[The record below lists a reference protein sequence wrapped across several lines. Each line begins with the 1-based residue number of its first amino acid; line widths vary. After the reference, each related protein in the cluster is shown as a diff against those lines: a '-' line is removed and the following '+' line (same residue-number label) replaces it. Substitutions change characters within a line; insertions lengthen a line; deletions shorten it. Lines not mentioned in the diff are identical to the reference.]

1 MHRLMGRK
9 TRKGEKIF
17 IQIWTVRAPY
27 SAQLNRAPRSWACG
41 LERQL
46 TMPENHGIQAGQ
58 CWKII
63 DQIIVKGDEAKA
75 DVLFRYVMGNGR
87 AG

>member
-1 MHRLMGRK
+1 
-9 TRKGEKIF
+9 
-17 IQIWTVRAPY
+17 
-27 SAQLNRAPRSWACG
+27 
-41 LERQL
+41 
-46 TMPENHGIQAGQ
+46 MPENHGIQAGQ